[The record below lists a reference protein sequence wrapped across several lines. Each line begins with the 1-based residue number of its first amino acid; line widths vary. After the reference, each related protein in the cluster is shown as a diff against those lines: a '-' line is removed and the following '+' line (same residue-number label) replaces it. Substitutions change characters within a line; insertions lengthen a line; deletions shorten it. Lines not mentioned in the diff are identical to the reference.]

1 MEIDAVD
8 ELVFRVIE
16 QVAADNCDF
25 DKVIEFVVSFSDEH
39 LLSQEIL
46 LKLSSIF
53 DKDAMYREKYVIIRA
68 CASLFSGKAREDAL
82 MEAGKT
88 AFLLGLDELAV
99 REFKEIL
106 QQNSQNVEALC
117 GYGAVLAT

>member
-1 MEIDAVD
+1 MTLEIEVGAALGILFENFILGLKVYFQVMEIDAVD

-39 LLSQEIL
+39 SLSQEIL

-53 DKDAMYREKYVIIRA
+53 NKNAMYREKYVIIRA

-82 MEAGKT
+82 MTLKS
-88 AFLLGLDELAV
+88 F
-99 REFKEIL
+99 F
-106 QQNSQNVEALC
+106 
-117 GYGAVLAT
+117 